1 MMIHSPNH
9 RWCLQTLPPKLCV
22 IWILFDLMWDPQAQP
37 KKKKS
42 YLHLYFVKTNW
53 GKTQFQFTWK
63 EKTSFPPVPASQ
75 YIFTNPRELFD
86 LILAIHQFSS
96 AIITGPC
103 TAPQRA
109 GRRTCK
115 IRFHG
120 KKILFTSQVS
130 VYTSEKKRLRS
141 AWWISLENVT
151 AFTTDTVKNK
161 PWI

>member
-1 MMIHSPNH
+1 MTGLSVGSSFILSQERKHTHTGISYSSLSLLDLVQRCHLHWQSSGMGYLFEGYLIIHLFIDQAKQVSV
-9 RWCLQTLPPKLCV
+9 TL
-22 IWILFDLMWDPQAQP
+22 
-37 KKKKS
+37 
-42 YLHLYFVKTNW
+42 
-53 GKTQFQFTWK
+53 FTWK

-109 GRRTCK
+109 GRRACR

-141 AWWISLENVT
+141 AW
-151 AFTTDTVKNK
+151 
-161 PWI
+161 